1 MTGLEYGLLAA
12 VTALYI
18 LGTYQGNALAEIIEN
33 VVLDKE
39 HELSPGSR
47 FLLKWGWPVA
57 TVRAMLE
64 KVDD

>member
-1 MTGLEYGLLAA
+1 MTGLEYTLVVVSAG
-12 VTALYI
+12 LYI